1 MTPKPKKKGRLTL
14 IGAGPGDPELIT
26 VKGARA
32 IGEADLILHDALVHE
47 DLLAYAS
54 PEAKVEYAG
63 KRAGGKRVDQ
73 ERINE
78 RILEMTLQGKE
89 VVRLKGGDPFVLAR
103 GQEEQKAAETVGVEV
118 RAIPGLSSATAI
130 PSTLGLPLTQRGV
143 NEGFRVLTAVD
154 RHRRLSPELKEAVG
168 SDATLVVLMGIRRAE
183 EIQKLFKEAGKAD
196 IPALMVQ
203 NGTLPDEKRSF
214 GTSGTLTEMV
224 EKDGIVPPGLILIG
238 ETVRQTLE
246 YELKTRSHA
255 HARN

>member
-1 MTPKPKKKGRLTL
+1 MATKTKKKGRLIL
-14 IGAGPGDPELIT
+14 VGAGPGDPELIT
-26 VKGARA
+26 VKGARMIA
-32 IGEADLILHDALVHE
+32 EADLILHDALVHE

-54 PEAKVEYAG
+54 HEAKVEYAG

-73 ERINE
+73 EEINE
-78 RILEMTLQGKE
+78 RILEATLQGKE

-103 GQEEQKAAETVGVEV
+103 GQEEQKAAETLGVEV
-118 RAIPGLSSATAI
+118 QTIPGLSSATAV

-154 RHRRLSPELKEAVG
+154 RYRRLSPELQEAVG
-168 SDATLVVLMGIRRAE
+168 SDATLVILMGIRRTG
-183 EIQKLFKEAGKAD
+183 EIQELFKQKGHGH

-203 NGTLPDEKRSF
+203 NGTLSNEKRSY
-214 GTSGTLTEMV
+214 GTAGSLTDMIEQ
-224 EKDGIVPPGLILIG
+224 DGIGPPGLILIG
-238 ETVRQTLE
+238 ETIRQTLE